1 MSPYKVLT
9 FSLLDSYKYG
19 NILEKLLKF
28 RYQGFVVEEKYDIPT
43 YNDTE
48 FDQYDNPFAK
58 YITIMKGDEIVA
70 CSRINRTDI
79 PYMAK
84 DCWSHLI
91 PKQFLPNDAN
101 FYEWTRQYVSSKLER
116 IERMKMVRIIS
127 AATYFTLLECCA
139 VGTCYVTHSELFR
152 TTEKL
157 GMNPHSVARID
168 LPNFPNLHFVHVNV
182 NNEDAQSVARNLL
195 DVTGFDILNHF
206 TPPVEVQ
213 I

>member
-43 YNDTE
+43 YNDLE

-58 YITIMKGDEIVA
+58 YIAIMKGDEIVA

-91 PKQFLPNDAN
+91 QSKFLPNDAN
-101 FYEWTRQYVSSKLER
+101 FYEWTRQYVSSKLETV
-116 IERMKMVRIIS
+116 ERMKMSRIIS
-127 AATYFTLLECCA
+127 SATYYTLLESKA
-139 VGTCYVTHSELFR
+139 NGVCYVTHTELFR
-152 TTEKL
+152 TAERL
-157 GMNPHSVARID
+157 GMKPNSVARLD

-182 NNEDAQSVARNLL
+182 NNEDAQNVAKNLL
-195 DVTGFDILNHF
+195 DVTGFDVLSQFI
-206 TPPVEVQ
+206 PAVEVQ